1 MKAVDQSFPKS
12 QTDGLGTFWTLPPE
26 AICAT
31 LHYGLE
37 GLSSDDAKRR
47 LAQYGPNSD
56 AETKADSLLRAILRR
71 LLEPLSLILL
81 AAGIV
86 SVVTGDAIGGS
97 IIVAI
102 LALSIGLDTVQGG
115 HAGDPWRSRLKSSA
129 MERFIRSR
137 WTGSFLATFCA
148 CGRAILSRPMR

>member
-1 MKAVDQSFPKS
+1 MKAVDQSLRKS

-31 LHYGLE
+31 LHCALE
-37 GLSSDDAKRR
+37 GLNSDDAEQR

-56 AETKADSLLRAILRR
+56 AETKADSLLRAIFRR

-81 AAGIV
+81 AAVIV
-86 SVVTGDAIGGS
+86 SVFTGDAIGGS

-102 LALSIGLDTVQGG
+102 LALSIGLDTVQEG
-115 HAGDPWRSRLKSSA
+115 HAVKTADILRRSVGLKA
-129 MERFIRSR
+129 EVKRDGAFHQIEFN
-137 WTGSFLATFCA
+137 GE
-148 CGRAILSRPMR
+148 